1 MNAGPFNRLK
11 SLRVTWTTHTCSEA
25 DNYNPLVI
33 IMTPSR
39 FGVGGGDK
47 LTEESEASMSVL
59 LVKLPNV
66 YTSSVGIIQCGVFN
80 VIFLV

>member
-1 MNAGPFNRLK
+1 MG
-11 SLRVTWTTHTCSEA
+11 
-25 DNYNPLVI
+25 
-33 IMTPSR
+33 
-39 FGVGGGDK
+39 GGGDK